1 MSHSA
6 IYFLVAAIIS
16 FPLIL
21 WKVHSWVILHHQ
33 RQMLK
38 KEHGCKEPSSYHN
51 KDPIF
56 GLDAVWRNY
65 VGWKTNSLLPE
76 LTSRYQKYG
85 NTYSLRM
92 GGSRSLSTIEP
103 ENLKSILSTNFTS
116 YSFGSKRNN
125 ALEPFLGASIF
136 TLSGSDWQHSR
147 AMIRPNLVKDQFV
160 DAEMSTFEKHF
171 GRLLSAIPRDGSEID
186 LQPLFFAF
194 TLNTSI
200 ELLTGQDV
208 HLDHEVSQMFD
219 DAERLIG
226 DQFLLSFIPFRRSR
240 RQYLKACKLCHAWV
254 DRYVLEAIK
263 EHHSQTWKTFTE
275 EDKASGEGKYSLL
288 SELVKETYDVP
299 RIRGEL
305 IGMLT
310 AGRETTASALSSL
323 WFTFAKRPDIVQRL
337 RAEVAELGGE
347 KPTFAQL
354 KRMRYL
360 QNTIQEALRLYP
372 PLPANMRTAVEDT
385 ILPTGGGPDGI
396 SPIFVQK
403 GQLIFYNIFAMHRRQ
418 DIYGVD
424 AEIFRPER
432 WEDTSLRPGWG
443 YLPFNGGPRICL
455 GQQFALTEIAYTTV
469 RLLQEFQ
476 VMDSRDGSPWQ
487 EKWHINC
494 AVKSGCR
501 VSLS

>member
-1 MSHSA
+1 MLAIIQQLKSISFEMPSSA
-6 IYFLVAAIIS
+6 LYFLVATTIACL
-16 FPLIL
+16 FIL
-21 WKVHSWVILHHQ
+21 WKFHNWAILHHQ
-33 RQMLK
+33 RQMIE
-38 KEHGCKEPSSYHN
+38 KEHGCEEPPSYPN
-51 KDPIF
+51 KDPIL
-56 GLDAVWRNY
+56 GLDVAWRNY
-65 VGWKTNSLLPE
+65 FGWKTNNLLPE

-85 NTYSLRM
+85 KTYSLHL

-136 TLSGSDWQHSR
+136 TLTGPDWQHSR
-147 AMIRPNLVKDQFV
+147 ALIRPNLAKDQFV
-160 DAEMSTFEKHF
+160 DAEMTTLEKHF

-208 HLDHEVSQMFD
+208 YLDHDVSRMFD

-240 RQYLKACKLCHAWV
+240 RQYLKACQLCHTWV

-263 EHHSQTWKTFTE
+263 EHQSQTWKTFTE
-275 EDKASGEGKYSLL
+275 EDKDSREGKYSLL

-323 WFTFAKRPDIVQRL
+323 WFTLAKRPEIVQKL
-337 RAEVAELGGE
+337 QKEIGELNGQ
-347 KPTFAQL
+347 KPTFTQL
-354 KRMRYL
+354 KKMRHL
-360 QNTIQEALRLYP
+360 QNTIQEGNL
-372 PLPANMRTAVEDT
+372 
-385 ILPTGGGPDGI
+385 
-396 SPIFVQK
+396 
-403 GQLIFYNIFAMHRRQ
+403 
-418 DIYGVD
+418 
-424 AEIFRPER
+424 
-432 WEDTSLRPGWG
+432 
-443 YLPFNGGPRICL
+443 
-455 GQQFALTEIAYTTV
+455 
-469 RLLQEFQ
+469 
-476 VMDSRDGSPWQ
+476 
-487 EKWHINC
+487 
-494 AVKSGCR
+494 
-501 VSLS
+501 